1 MAETSY
7 VLGKLNVP
15 TEGKTSKTSWGRVEE
30 DSVGVKLE
38 QQSLKTGIMPNVV
51 GMGAKDAVY
60 LLEKAGLKV
69 NIAGVGKV
77 TRQSIP
83 SGNKYLKGQTVAL
96 QLH

>member
-1 MAETSY
+1 M
-7 VLGKLNVP
+7 NVT
-15 TEGKTSKTSWGRVEE
+15 TEGKTSRARWGRAEE

-38 QQSLKTGIMPNVV
+38 QQTLKTGIMPNVV

-60 LLEKAGLKV
+60 LLEKAGLRV
-69 NIAGVGKV
+69 NIAGIGKV

-83 SGNKYLKGQTVAL
+83 SGNKYSKGQTVAL